1 MSATVLKGDSD
12 MEQMNKK
19 SDNVI
24 TPELQAKID
33 SAREEYRKGNFV
45 SGSTEDDRR
54 HHLISL

>member
-1 MSATVLKGDSD
+1 MRVTLLKGDSD
-12 MEQMNKK
+12 MEQTNKM

-45 SGSTEDDRR
+45 SCSTADDLR
-54 HHLISL
+54 HFLNSL

>member
-1 MSATVLKGDSD
+1 MRVTLLKGDSD
-12 MEQMNKK
+12 MEQTNKM

-45 SGSTEDDRR
+45 SCSTADDLR
-54 HHLISL
+54 HYLNSL

>member
-1 MSATVLKGDSD
+1 MSATLLKGDSD
-12 MEQMNKK
+12 MEQMNRQ

-45 SGSTEDDRR
+45 SCSTADDLR
-54 HHLISL
+54 HYLHAL

>member
-1 MSATVLKGDSD
+1 
-12 MEQMNKK
+12 MEQMNKM

-45 SGSTEDDRR
+45 SCSTADELL
-54 HHLISL
+54 HYLHSL